1 MRTIAV
7 VNQKGGCG
15 KTMTAINL
23 SAFLALEQRRVLLVD
38 MDQQG
43 HATLGIL
50 RDARNVSPTMYE
62 VFLAAS
68 AGGRAGLDDVI
79 RPVRENLDLAPAD
92 ILLSAIP
99 ETLAGRVGREDIL
112 SGALASLG
120 GHYDYVVVDCPP
132 SVGLL
137 TVNALKACAEA
148 VVPMDPSFFSLHGI
162 GKLLETFDVLAKDT
176 GHEVAARV
184 LVTLY

>member
-68 AGGRAGLDDVI
+68 A
-79 RPVRENLDLAPAD
+79 
-92 ILLSAIP
+92 
-99 ETLAGRVGREDIL
+99 
-112 SGALASLG
+112 SL
-120 GHYDYVVVDCPP
+120 
-132 SVGLL
+132 
-137 TVNALKACAEA
+137 
-148 VVPMDPSFFSLHGI
+148 
-162 GKLLETFDVLAKDT
+162 
-176 GHEVAARV
+176 
-184 LVTLY
+184 TLYRMTVSKCMPYR